1 MLNQEA
7 DKIDV
12 NEELTYENKSE
23 IDFENDEKSN
33 DALESDDDEDIEDE
47 NEDIE
52 GGTGEDFLNKMDREE
67 TEDIRLCGNLID

>member
-67 TEDIRLCGNLID
+67 NEDIR